1 MKNRKKV
8 LERKY
13 AEIMSNKKL
22 KNAETENANNT
33 VAYQTT
39 DALRDGDYIPGGKKL
54 ILGLQHVF
62 TMFGSTVLVP
72 ILTGL
77 NVSVAL
83 FGAGV
88 GTLIFHLITKK
99 RIPAFLGSSFAYIP
113 VIIAVGASH
122 GLEYAAGG
130 LVIAGLLY
138 VLFSGII
145 KLVGPKLIHRLF
157 PPIVTGPIIMVIGLN
172 LAPTAIDM
180 ASQNWAVAIICLGT
194 VTAVNIFGKGFIRL
208 VPVLIGLIVGY
219 GAALAFGIVDFGP
232 IAQAKWFEM
241 PSFIIAKFDLGVIML
256 IAPLA
261 LVTIIEHI
269 GDVLAIASTVE
280 DDYMINPGLH
290 RTVLADG
297 IAKALSS
304 FIGGAPVTTYSENT
318 GVLALT
324 KVWNTQIMR
333 IAAVI
338 AIVLSFVGKLGAAI
352 QTVPSPVIGGI
363 SIILFG
369 MIASVG
375 VRTVVEN
382 AVDFKQSRN
391 LIVSS
396 VILVLGIGGAQF
408 DINIGSFSL
417 SLAGMALAAI
427 AGLLLNQV
435 LPKKEAK

>member
-1 MKNRKKV
+1 MANTRRKEEHNVNADIKV
-8 LERKY
+8 SR
-13 AEIMSNKKL
+13 AP
-22 KNAETENANNT
+22 
-33 VAYQTT
+33 
-39 DALRDGDYIPGGKKL
+39 DGALRDGDYIPGGKKF

-113 VIIAVGASH
+113 AIIAVGASH

-130 LVIAGLLY
+130 LVVAGLLY
-138 VLFSGII
+138 IVFSAVI
-145 KLVGPKLIHRLF
+145 KMAGPGLINRLF

-180 ASQNWAVAIICLGT
+180 ASQNWAVALICLVT
-194 VTAVNIFGKGFIRL
+194 VTIVNIYGKGFIQL

-219 GAALAFGIVDFGP
+219 IAALAFGIVDFTLIG
-232 IAQAKWFEM
+232 QAPWFSI
-241 PSFIIAKFDLGVIML
+241 PAFTIAKFDVGVIML

-269 GDVLAIASTVE
+269 GDVLAIAATVE
-280 DDYMINPGLH
+280 DDYMESPGLH

-297 IAKALSS
+297 IAKAVSS

-338 AIVLSFVGKLGAAI
+338 AIGLSFVGKLGAAI
-352 QTVPSPVIGGI
+352 QTVPEPVIGGI

-369 MIASVG
+369 MIASIG

-382 AVDFKQSRN
+382 NVDFKASRN
-391 LIVSS
+391 LIIAS

-408 DINIGSFSL
+408 DLAIGSFQL
-417 SLAGMALAAI
+417 SLAGMALAAV
-427 AGLLLNQV
+427 AGLLLNLI
-435 LPKKEAK
+435 LPRAEA

>member
-1 MKNRKKV
+1 MANSKKN
-8 LERKY
+8 
-13 AEIMSNKKL
+13 
-22 KNAETENANNT
+22 KNENANT
-33 VAYQTT
+33 SQSRP
-39 DALRDGDYIPGGKKL
+39 DGALRDGDYIPGGKKF

-88 GTLIFHLITKK
+88 GTLIFHYITKK

-113 VIIAVGASH
+113 VIIAIGASH

-130 LVIAGLLY
+130 LFVAGLLY
-138 VLFSGII
+138 ILFAAIV
-145 KLVGPKLIHRLF
+145 KLVGPEIIDRLF

-172 LAPTAIDM
+172 LAPTAISM
-180 ASQNWAVAIICLGT
+180 ASQNWTIALICLLA
-194 VTAVNIFGKGFIRL
+194 VTIVNVYGRGFIQL
-208 VPVLIGLIVGY
+208 IPVLLGLSVGY
-219 GAALAFGIVDFGP
+219 IAALIFNIVDFAP
-232 IAQAKWFEM
+232 IADARWFSM
-241 PSFIIAKFDLGVIML
+241 PEFIVAKFDIGVISMV
-256 IAPLA
+256 APLA

-269 GDVLAIASTVE
+269 GDVLAIGATVE
-280 DDYMINPGLH
+280 DEYLEDPGFH
-290 RTVLADG
+290 RTILADG
-297 IAKALSS
+297 IAKAVSS

-338 AIVLSFVGKLGAAI
+338 AIALSFIGKLGAAI
-352 QTVPSPVIGGI
+352 QTIPEPVIGGI

-369 MIASVG
+369 MIASIG

-382 AVDFKQSRN
+382 NVDFKHSRN
-391 LIVSS
+391 LIVAS
-396 VILVLGIGGAQF
+396 VILVLGIGGAE
-408 DINIGSFSL
+408 INIGVGNFQL
-417 SLAGMALAAI
+417 TLAGMALAAI
-427 AGLLLNQV
+427 AGLLLNQI
-435 LPKKEAK
+435 LPKVKS